1 MISEKVVMLNLRTRQ
16 LCKECDF
23 GAAITQRMRFLFL
36 LKDESRTPHEL
47 EDRLSIAK
55 PNLTILAAKMESDGL
70 IKKHQFARDKRAIY
84 YEITDAGRE
93 ELASTLKTID
103 SYYARKSGER
113 DSDKG
118 EKKLDAALSV
128 FNFLD

>member
-1 MISEKVVMLNLRTRQ
+1 MISEKIVLLNLRTRQ

-36 LKDESRTPHEL
+36 LKDETRTPHEL

-55 PNLTILAAKMESDGL
+55 PNLTILATKMEADGL
-70 IKKHQFARDKRAIY
+70 IEKLQFARDKRAIY
-84 YEITDAGRE
+84 YKITDAGLA
-93 ELASTLKTID
+93 ELNATLKTID
-103 SYYARKSGER
+103 AYFARKVGEKEV
-113 DSDKG
+113 DKN
-118 EKKLDAALSV
+118 EKKLEAALAA